1 MATNTFQGKMRTYG
15 GQDKSSGVTPAV
27 LTISEVIAFDPTN
40 TTASVAVKV
49 GTSTA
54 STAKD
59 FVLPAGAVPISFTSL
74 GGATGGTTPTGDIG
88 TAADPDG
95 FFNEVDV
102 DTKGTITG
110 ANGALVSGSG
120 ITTNAVTVTGTAG
133 SSAATGGT
141 CVGVFTYTIADSGV
155 ESN

>member
-1 MATNTFQGKMRTYG
+1 MATTTFQGIVRSNG
-15 GQDKSSGVTPAV
+15 GAGKGNSTPSVVT
-27 LTISEVIAFDPTN
+27 LSEVIAFDPTA
-40 TTASVAVKV
+40 ASATAVKV
-49 GTSTA
+49 GTS
-54 STAKD
+54 SSSGND
-59 FVLPAGAVPISFTSL
+59 FVLPKGAVPISFMTI
-74 GGATGGTTPTGDIG
+74 GGATGGTSPTGDIG

-133 SSAATGGT
+133 ASAATGGT

>member
-27 LTISEVIAFDPTN
+27 LTVSEVIAFDPTN
-40 TTASVAVKV
+40 TTVTVAVKV

-74 GGATGGTTPTGDIG
+74 GGATGGTSPTGDIG

-95 FFNEVDV
+95 FFNEVDC
-102 DTKGTITG
+102 DTQGTLKG
-110 ANGALVSGSG
+110 ADGALVVGGG
-120 ITTNAVTVTGTAG
+120 IAADVTVTGNVGA
-133 SSAATGGT
+133 SAATGGT
-141 CVGVFTYTIADSGV
+141 IVGVFTYTVADSGA